1 MWKLKNYDHA
11 FYGMK
16 FFIGSRQLISEF
28 FFTQTVSLKFQ
39 NNEM

>member
-1 MWKLKNYDHA
+1 MWKLKNYDHE

-28 FFTQTVSLKFQ
+28 FLPKPFL
-39 NNEM
+39 